1 MKNNQE
7 ISTKEQLNKLSAFR
21 QLVYENGLE
30 QARDAQFELIDA
42 ILASDN
48 IRSFA
53 ELSLSPLHRRTWS
66 SAYAA
71 IENGQQDSD
80 YLRRLFMHHLPNE
93 RVQVFALDASK
104 WIHADARTLSGLV
117 LGPTTSKL
125 NIQPVHVYSMLAY
138 IPQTEG
144 SWAVP
149 ISTDRLHPQDTE
161 VQLGIRQ
168 VQQLCDCSPRDPL
181 RVIVADGGYGNH
193 LFLKGLKEL
202 PCAAV
207 VRLRRDRVLY
217 GEAVYSGKGRPPVH
231 GKRFAFK
238 EPDTW
243 TVPNEDVTFEHP
255 LHGQVRV
262 RSWKQ
267 LHAQQDSTVPFTAI
281 RCEIHLERD
290 KPPDALWI
298 AYDGPS
304 HVTACTIWQWYNVRQ
319 IIEPAFRF
327 RKQHLFW
334 TRPQFQDSQRC
345 DRWTL
350 LVDIAYWMVW
360 LARHLV
366 QDCPLPWQKS
376 LATLTPGRILRGMAS
391 LFTQIGTPACDP
403 QTRGNPS
410 GWTKGR
416 QRTRPKRYS
425 VVKRGKKR
433 LRSA

>member
-1 MKNNQE
+1 MKNIQE
-7 ISTKEQLNKLSAFR
+7 ISIKEQLNKLSAFR
-21 QLVYENGLE
+21 QLIYENGLE
-30 QARDAQFELIDA
+30 RASDAQFELIDA
-42 ILASDN
+42 MLTSDQ

-53 ELSLSPLHRRTWS
+53 ELSLSPLHRRNWS

-80 YLRRLFMHHLPNE
+80 YVSRLFMHHLPNE

-117 LGPTTSKL
+117 LGPTTSKR
-125 NIQPVHVYSMLAY
+125 NIQAVHVYSMLAY
-138 IPQTEG
+138 LPEMEG

-149 ISTDRLHPQDTE
+149 ISTDRLHPEDTE

-168 VQQLCDCSPRDPL
+168 VQQLCEGSPRDSL
-181 RVIVADGGYGNH
+181 RVIVADGSYGNH
-193 LFLKGLKEL
+193 LFLKGVKEL

-217 GEAVYSGKGRPPVH
+217 GEAVYGGKGRPPVH

-238 EPDTW
+238 DPDTW
-243 TVPNEDVTFEHP
+243 TMPDEEVTFEHP
-255 LHGQVRV
+255 VHGQVRL
-262 RSWKQ
+262 RRWNQ
-267 LHAQQDSTVPFTAI
+267 LHAKQDSTVPFSVI
-281 RCEIHLERD
+281 RCEIHLERE
-290 KPPDALWI
+290 KPPDPLWI
-298 AYDGPS
+298 GYDGPS
-304 HVTACTIWQWYNVRQ
+304 HVAVGTIWEWYNARQ
-319 IIEPAFRF
+319 TIEPAFRF

-334 TRPQFQDSQRC
+334 TTPQFQESQRC

-376 LATLTPGRILRGMAS
+376 LATLTPGRILRGMVA
-391 LFTQIGTPACDP
+391 LFTQIGTPTCEP
-403 QTRGNPS
+403 QTRGNSP
-410 GWTKGR
+410 GWTTGR
-416 QRTRPKRYS
+416 QRTRPRRYS
-425 VVKRGKKR
+425 VVRRGKKR
-433 LRSA
+433 QQSA